1 MVDTVEI
8 MQWILHG
15 EMAHLSSHFD
25 VELCEITIKTSLL
38 LDLRE
43 DKGHTKTI
51 VRGSG
56 GEEGKGGREGER
68 ERERERRER
77 GGEGGRESRNRN
89 QME

>member
-15 EMAHLSSHFD
+15 GMAHLSSHFD

-43 DKGHTKTI
+43 DKRHTKTI

-56 GEEGKGGREGER
+56 GEGGKGGREGEKSNGVTF
-68 ERERERRER
+68 RRLEHR
-77 GGEGGRESRNRN
+77 LYN
-89 QME
+89 